1 MAIKPIYY
9 SQKVLTKLNLKASY
23 HIGECSNIRV
33 NEYQNIANSKK
44 KNVKHPCNH
53 GKCTIPNYKHNHF
66 SSFMFLEKKI
76 IKVGCN
82 FLSH

>member
-9 SQKVLTKLNLKASY
+9 SQKLLTKLNLKASCTSVNVQTQ
-23 HIGECSNIRV
+23 EQMNIKK
-33 NEYQNIANSKK
+33 IANLKK
-44 KNVKHPCNH
+44 NNVKHPCNH